1 MSNNRRN
8 FIKNIGGSMALLA
21 VGNAASAST
30 NTSAASILHSKIK
43 VSANDKIRIGL
54 IGSGI
59 IGHFDTKTALQIPGV
74 ELVAVCDLYKGR
86 LEGAKETWGN
96 QIFTTQDYRELLAR
110 KDVDAVLICT
120 PDHWHQKISIDA
132 MRAGKHVYCEK
143 PMIQKIEQGW
153 GVINAQKETGKV
165 FQVGSQMASSVGILE
180 AKRVLATGA
189 IGELTMVESFCDR
202 SDARGAWNYSI
213 PTDASAET
221 IDFDT
226 FLGAAPKVPFE
237 AKRFFRW
244 RNYGAY
250 GTGAAGDLIVHLLT
264 GIHTVTGAV
273 GPEKITSI
281 ADLKLWKDGRDS
293 FDIINAVMN
302 YKTTEKHNAFHVVT
316 RVNLTDGEGK
326 GPFGIKL
333 IGTEGVIESFGNDL
347 VVKTLKRRAVPG
359 YGGYDSFDSFSNK
372 QKEEFKKW
380 YQSEY
385 GNETEGGYDIG
396 KETKFE
402 APANYDDRLDHMIV
416 FFNAI
421 RTGSKIYEDA
431 SFGLRAAAPAIACNL
446 SAQQN
451 KPILWDPIGM
461 KVV

>member
-1 MSNNRRN
+1 MRLT
-8 FIKNIGGSMALLA
+8 A
-21 VGNAASAST
+21 
-30 NTSAASILHSKIK
+30 NTPSYWHG
-43 VSANDKIRIGL
+43 VSPDG
-54 IGSGI
+54 
-59 IGHFDTKTALQIPGV
+59 KTI
-74 ELVAVCDLYKGR
+74 
-86 LEGAKETWGN
+86 
-96 QIFTTQDYRELLAR
+96 
-110 KDVDAVLICT
+110 
-120 PDHWHQKISIDA
+120 
-132 MRAGKHVYCEK
+132 VYCAERGGNYDVYA
-143 PMIQKIEQGW
+143 M
-153 GVINAQKETGKV
+153 
-165 FQVGSQMASSVGILE
+165 SSDG
-180 AKRVLATGA
+180 GA
-189 IGELTMVESFCDR
+189 EIRL
-202 SDARGAWNYSI
+202 
-213 PTDASAET
+213 TDAEGL
-221 IDFDT
+221 DD
-226 FLGAAPKVPFE
+226 
-237 AKRFFRW
+237 
-244 RNYGAY
+244 
-250 GTGAAGDLIVHLLT
+250 
-264 GIHTVTGAV
+264 
-273 GPEKITSI
+273 GPEKIMSI

-302 YKTTEKHNAFHVVT
+302 YKTTENHNAFHVVT

-385 GNETEGGYDIG
+385 GNNTEGGYDIG
-396 KETKFE
+396 KESKFE

-461 KVV
+461 RIV